1 MRRRYFSVLAIIIF
15 LAASA
20 KAQTPNDVLNI
31 LVRKGTISQAEADS
45 IRADYAIKQQDAI
58 AKGKTFALGS
68 SRLLQLSGY
77 TQVRYQSFQLK
88 GKPDGFD
95 IRRARLDFQ
104 GDFTSK
110 WSYRLLLDF
119 VGNSGA
125 NGTAATGGAL
135 VSPLLLD
142 AFIAYKPWSFL
153 KITAG
158 QFTIPFS
165 LENLTQDRLLETAD
179 RSQVVSALV
188 ARKGDGSNNL
198 VDSIGNQN
206 GRDLG
211 LQLSGSIIKI
221 GDANLIDYYLA
232 VLNGA
237 GIDVTDNNEFKD
249 FDARLVFHPFKAL
262 AIGTNYYNGYDR
274 FTSSP
279 TKDQNRIRWGADL
292 LLDLDR
298 FTARAEWLKGQE
310 GLNSNPTV
318 HEGWYAQGSY
328 FLVPKFFQFVFRYD
342 TYDPNKYKK
351 LVSNTYYVF
360 GTNFYFNS
368 WTKLQ
373 VNYSWRT
380 EAGAN
385 INNDLFTAQ
394 LQLSF

>member
-1 MRRRYFSVLAIIIF
+1 MRPKYFIVFVVFILFADSLV
-15 LAASA
+15 
-20 KAQTPNDVLNI
+20 AQTPNDVLNI
-31 LVRKGTISQAEADS
+31 LVKKGTISQQEADS

-58 AKGKTFALGS
+58 AKAKTFPLGS

-77 TQVRYQSFQLK
+77 TQVRFQSFQQK

-104 GDFTSK
+104 GDFTSR
-110 WSYRLLLDF
+110 WSYRLLIDF
-119 VGNSGA
+119 VGNSQA
-125 NGTAATGGAL
+125 NGTAATGGVL

-142 AFIAYKPWSFL
+142 AYIAYKPWSFL

-165 LENLTQDRLLETAD
+165 LENITQDRLLETAD

-198 VDSIGNQN
+198 IDSIGNQN

-211 LQLSGSIIKI
+211 LQLSGSVIHI
-221 GDANLIDYYLA
+221 GDRSLLDYYLA

-237 GIDVTDNNEFKD
+237 GIDVADNNEFKD
-249 FDARLVFHPFKAL
+249 FDARLVFHPVKAL
-262 AIGTNYYNGYDR
+262 AIATNYYNGYDR
-274 FTSSP
+274 FSSSP
-279 TKDQNRIRWGADL
+279 TRNQNRIRWGADA

-298 FTARAEWLKGQE
+298 FTARAEWLRGEE
-310 GLNSNPTV
+310 GNSNPV
-318 HEGWYAQGSY
+318 IHQGWYAQGSY
-328 FLVPKFFQFVFRYD
+328 FFLPKIFQLVFRYD
-342 TYDPNKYKK
+342 TYNPVEGKK
-351 LVSNTYYVF
+351 LSSNTYYVF
-360 GTNFYFNS
+360 GGNFFFNS

-373 VNYSWRT
+373 LNYSWRT
-380 EAGAN
+380 EAGTSV
-385 INNDLFTAQ
+385 NNDLVTAQ

>member
-1 MRRRYFSVLAIIIF
+1 MRLNHIAVCALFILFS
-15 LAASA
+15 ASV

-31 LVRKGTISQAEADS
+31 LVTKGTISQAEADS
-45 IRADYAIKQQDAI
+45 LRADYAIKQQDAI
-58 AKGKTFALGS
+58 AKAKTFPLGS

-77 TQVRYQSFQLK
+77 TQLRYQSYQQK
-88 GKPDGFD
+88 GKADGFD

-104 GDFTSK
+104 GDFTNK
-110 WSYRLLLDF
+110 WSYRLLVDF

-125 NGTAATGGAL
+125 NGSSATGGAL
-135 VSPLLLD
+135 VSPILLD
-142 AFIAYKPWSFL
+142 AYIAYKPWSFL

-158 QFTIPFS
+158 QFTVPFS
-165 LENLTQDRLLETAD
+165 LENMTQDRLLETAD

-211 LQLSGSIIKI
+211 LQLSGSVIKI
-221 GDANLIDYYLA
+221 GNRHFLDYYLA
-232 VLNGA
+232 LLDGA
-237 GIDVTDNNEFKD
+237 GINTADNNEFKD
-249 FDARLVFHPFKAL
+249 LDARLVFHPFKVL
-262 AIGTNYYNGYDR
+262 SIGTNYYNGFDH
-274 FTSSP
+274 FSSST
-279 TKDQNRIRWGADL
+279 TKNQNRIRWGADA

-298 FTARAEWLKGQE
+298 FTARAEWLKGE
-310 GLNSNPTV
+310 DGNENPTI

-328 FLVPKFFQFVFRYD
+328 FIVPKLFQFVFRYD
-342 TYDPNKYKK
+342 TYNPNKDKK
-351 LVSNTYYVF
+351 LACNTYYVF

-373 VNYSWRT
+373 LNYSWRK
-380 EAGAN
+380 EAGAD
-385 INNDLFTAQ
+385 IKNDLFTAQ

>member
-1 MRRRYFSVLAIIIF
+1 MRLKF
-15 LAASA
+15 LAPLALFLLFA
-20 KAQTPNDVLNI
+20 GALRAQTPNDVLNI
-31 LVRKGTISQAEADS
+31 LVSKGTITQSEADS
-45 IRADYAIKQQDAI
+45 LRADYAIKQQTA
-58 AKGKTFALGS
+58 AAQAKTFPLGS

-77 TQVRYQSFQLK
+77 TQVRFNSFQQK
-88 GKPDGFD
+88 GKADGFD

-104 GDFTSK
+104 GDFTAK
-110 WSYRLLLDF
+110 WGYRLLIDF

-125 NGTAATGGAL
+125 NGTASTGGAL

-142 AFIAYKPWSFL
+142 AYIAYKPFDGL
-153 KITAG
+153 KIQAG

-165 LENLTQDRLLETAD
+165 LENMTQDRLLETAD

-211 LQLSGSIIKI
+211 LQLSGSLFKLG
-221 GDANLIDYYLA
+221 GDRHFLDYYFA

-249 FDARLVFHPFKAL
+249 FDGRLVFHPVKAL
-262 AIGTNYYNGYDR
+262 SIGTNYYNGYDR
-274 FTSSP
+274 FSSSV
-279 TKDQNRIRWGADL
+279 TKDQNRIRWGADA

-298 FTARAEWLKGQE
+298 FTARAEWLKGQD
-310 GLNSNPTV
+310 GNANPTI
-318 HEGWYAQGSY
+318 HQGWYAQGSY
-328 FLVPKFFQFVFRYD
+328 FFVPKIFQFVFRYD
-342 TYDPNKYKK
+342 TYNPNKDKK
-351 LVSNTYYVF
+351 LQTNTYYVF
-360 GTNFYFNS
+360 GTNIYFNS

-373 VNYSWRT
+373 LNYSWRT
-380 EAGAN
+380 ESGADV
-385 INNDLFTAQ
+385 NNDLLTAQ

>member
-1 MRRRYFSVLAIIIF
+1 MRLKYIIPFALLLLSATVL
-15 LAASA
+15 

-31 LVRKGTISQAEADS
+31 LVSKGTITQSEADS
-45 IRADYAIKQQDAI
+45 LRADYAIKQQTA
-58 AKGKTFALGS
+58 ASQARTFPLGS
-68 SRLLQLSGY
+68 SRALQLSGY
-77 TQVRYQSFQLK
+77 TQVRYNSFQQK
-88 GKPDGFD
+88 GKADGFD

-104 GDFTSK
+104 GEFTSK

-119 VGNSGA
+119 VANSGA

-142 AFIAYKPWSFL
+142 AFIAYKPFAGL

-158 QFTIPFS
+158 QFNIPFS

-211 LQLSGSIIKI
+211 IQFNGSLIKLA
-221 GDANLIDYYLA
+221 DNRNFLDYSFA

-249 FDARLVFHPFKAL
+249 LVGRLVFHPVKAL
-262 AIGTNYYNGYDR
+262 SIGTNYYNGFDR
-274 FTSSP
+274 FTSSL
-279 TKDQNRIRWGADL
+279 TKDQNRIRWGADA

-298 FTARAEWLKGQE
+298 FTARGEWLKGEE
-310 GLNSNPTV
+310 GNRNPIV

-328 FLVPKFFQFVFRYD
+328 YLVPKLFQLVFRYD
-342 TYDPNKYKK
+342 TYNPNKDKK
-351 LVSNTYYVF
+351 LASSTYYVF
-360 GTNFYFNS
+360 GTNFYFNA

-373 VNYSWRT
+373 LNYAWRT
-380 EAGAN
+380 EAGADV
-385 INNDLFTAQ
+385 NNDLITAQ

>member
-1 MRRRYFSVLAIIIF
+1 MRLKYFTVFTVF
-15 LAASA
+15 LFFAASSL

-31 LVRKGTISQAEADS
+31 LVKKGTISQAEADS
-45 IRADYAIKQQDAI
+45 IRAGYAIKQQEAI
-58 AKGKTFALGS
+58 ANAKTFPLGS

-110 WSYRLLLDF
+110 WSYRLLIDF

-125 NGTAATGGAL
+125 NGSAATGGAL

-142 AFIAYKPWSFL
+142 AYVAYKPWDFL
-153 KITAG
+153 QITAG

-211 LQLSGSIIKI
+211 IKLSGSLIPV
-221 GDANLIDYYLA
+221 GDSHFLDYYFA
-232 VLNGA
+232 VLDGA
-237 GIDVTDNNEFKD
+237 GIDVTDNNDFKD
-249 FDARLVFHPFKAL
+249 FDARLVFHPIKAL
-262 AIGTNYYNGYDR
+262 SIGTNYYNGYDR

-279 TKDQNRIRWGADL
+279 AKNQNRIRWGGDV
-292 LLDLDR
+292 LLDLNR
-298 FTARAEWLKGQE
+298 FTARAEWLKGE
-310 GLNSNPTV
+310 DGNSNPII

-328 FLVPKFFQFVFRYD
+328 FVVPKLFQFVFRYD
-342 TYDPNKYKK
+342 TYNPNTDKK
-351 LVSNTYYVF
+351 LSGNTYYVF

-380 EAGAN
+380 EAGAD
-385 INNDLFTAQ
+385 ISNDLFTAQ

>member
-1 MRRRYFSVLAIIIF
+1 MRLKYFTILAVFI
-15 LAASA
+15 LSAASI

-31 LVRKGTISQAEADS
+31 LVRKGTITQSEADS

-58 AKGKTFALGS
+58 AKAKTFPLGS

-88 GKPDGFD
+88 GKADGFD

-110 WSYRLLLDF
+110 WSYRLLIDF

-125 NGTAATGGAL
+125 NGSAATGGAL

-142 AFIAYKPWSFL
+142 AYIAYKPWDFL
-153 KITAG
+153 QITAG

-165 LENLTQDRLLETAD
+165 LENLIQDRLLETAD

-211 LQLSGSIIKI
+211 IKLSGSVIPV
-221 GDANLIDYYLA
+221 GDSHFLDYYFA
-232 VLNGA
+232 VLDGA
-237 GIDVTDNNEFKD
+237 GIDVTDNNDFKD
-249 FDARLVFHPFKAL
+249 FDARLVFHPIKAL
-262 AIGTNYYNGYDR
+262 SIGTNYYNGYDR

-279 TKDQNRIRWGADL
+279 TKNQNRIRWGGDV

-298 FTARAEWLKGQE
+298 FTARAEWLKGE
-310 GLNSNPTV
+310 DGNSNPTI

-328 FLVPKFFQFVFRYD
+328 FVVPKLFQFVFRYD
-342 TYDPNKYKK
+342 TYNPNTDKK
-351 LVSNTYYVF
+351 LASNTYYVF

-380 EAGAN
+380 EAGAD
-385 INNDLFTAQ
+385 ISNDLFTAQ

>member
-1 MRRRYFSVLAIIIF
+1 MRLKFFVPLALF
-15 LAASA
+15 LLFAGAL

-31 LVRKGTISQAEADS
+31 LVSKGTITQSEADS
-45 IRADYAIKQQDAI
+45 LRADYAIKQQTA
-58 AKGKTFALGS
+58 AAQARSFPLGS
-68 SRLLQLSGY
+68 SRALQLSGY
-77 TQVRYQSFQLK
+77 TQIRYNSFQQK
-88 GKPDGFD
+88 GKADGFD

-110 WSYRLLLDF
+110 WTYRLLVDF
-119 VGNSGA
+119 VANSGA

-142 AFIAYKPWSFL
+142 AYIAYKPFDGL

-165 LENLTQDRLLETAD
+165 LENMTQDRLLETAD

-211 LQLSGSIIKI
+211 IQLSGSLFKLE
-221 GDANLIDYYLA
+221 GNRHFLDYSLA

-249 FDARLVFHPFKAL
+249 FAGRLVFHPVKTL
-262 AIGTNYYNGYDR
+262 SIGTNYYNGYDR
-274 FTSSP
+274 FTSSL
-279 TKDQNRIRWGADL
+279 TKDQNRIRWGADA

-298 FTARAEWLKGQE
+298 FTARAEWLKGEE
-310 GLNSNPTV
+310 GNNNPIV

-342 TYDPNKYKK
+342 TYNPNKDKK
-351 LVSNTYYVF
+351 LQTNTYYVF
-360 GTNFYFNS
+360 GTNFYFNA

-373 VNYSWRT
+373 LNYSWRT
-380 EAGAN
+380 EAGADV
-385 INNDLFTAQ
+385 NNDLVTAQ